1 MRGETVCV
9 GGIQT
14 WRRERAVDAEIVLV
28 LVDGLGHGLE
38 RLVILDVV
46 GALDHRV
53 ILAGVIVD
61 DLLVVDD
68 AVPFSRVWQ
77 RERIAINGVGVGLAV
92 IGEQFVRFG
101 VLQWLAILLIFCE
114 LVETGDVEHGRRVGL
129 GQLRAHGRI
138 VCAGRTGL
146 HVHLH
151 TGFFGIHFG
160 ELLVLVHDFR
170 LVVHEIHMALV
181 GISAAAAAASRQ
193 RYAHGQR
200 RGDRAR
206 FGDDSLLHCLSPSLD
221 LLLFV
226 GLADFRGSYLYVRRH
241 CFRPPRYSWSQ
252 TVVSCGNRPSSVSS
266 PDARM
271 TSPCGSSAGRSLKLV
286 MLAQPLERL

>member
-1 MRGETVCV
+1 MRGETVRV
-9 GGIQT
+9 GGVQT

-77 RERIAINGVGVGLAV
+77 RVRIVVDGVGVGLAV

-114 LVETGDVEHGRRVGL
+114 LVETGDVEHGRRVGF
-129 GQLRAHGRI
+129 GQFRAHGRI
-138 VCAGRTGL
+138 VCAGRTSL

-193 RYAHGQR
+193 RYTHGQR

-206 FGDDSLLHCLSPSLD
+206 FGDDSLLHC
-221 LLLFV
+221 
-226 GLADFRGSYLYVRRH
+226 
-241 CFRPPRYSWSQ
+241 
-252 TVVSCGNRPSSVSS
+252 
-266 PDARM
+266 
-271 TSPCGSSAGRSLKLV
+271 
-286 MLAQPLERL
+286 